1 MKTTRISRFAF
12 FFAALL
18 LVPTFAHAHVG
29 VGPTHGFL
37 PGVAHPFSG
46 LDHLCAMMAVGLWA
60 AQRGGRAL
68 WAIPLS
74 FLSVMVLGAALGMA
88 GVSIPFVEQGIIASV
103 LLLGVLVAASV
114 RLPVVASA
122 ILVGLFALFHGH
134 AHGTEMPVTAS
145 GFAYG
150 AGFLAATTL
159 LHAAGLGLGMTLQRV
174 ASSTWVRALGGAVA
188 CCGLYLI
195 IG

>member
-1 MKTTRISRFAF
+1 MNTTRISRFAL

-18 LVPTFAHAHVG
+18 LIPTFAQAHVG
-29 VGPTHGFL
+29 VGSTHGFVH
-37 PGVAHPFSG
+37 GIAHPFSG

-68 WAIPLS
+68 WAVPLS
-74 FLSVMVLGAALGMA
+74 FLSVMVVGAALGMA
-88 GVSIPFVEQGIIASV
+88 GVTIPFVEQGIVASV
-103 LLLGVLVAASV
+103 LLLGVLVAAAV
-114 RLPVVASA
+114 RLPVAASA

-150 AGFLAATTL
+150 AGFLVATTL
-159 LHAAGLGLGMTLQRV
+159 LHTAGIGLGMTLQRV
-174 ASSTWVRALGGAVA
+174 ANSTWVRAAGGAIA
-188 CCGLYLI
+188 FCGLYLI
-195 IG
+195 VG

>member
-1 MKTTRISRFAF
+1 MNTTRISRSAF

-18 LVPTFAHAHVG
+18 IPTLAHAHVG
-29 VGPTHGFL
+29 VGSTNGFF
-37 PGVAHPFSG
+37 PGIAHPFSG

-74 FLSVMVLGAALGMA
+74 FLSVMVIGAALGMA
-88 GVSIPFVEQGIIASV
+88 GVTIPFVEQGIVASV
-103 LLLGVLVAASV
+103 LLLGVLVAAAV
-114 RLPVVASA
+114 RLPVAASA

-150 AGFLAATTL
+150 AGFLVATTM
-159 LHAAGLGLGMTLQRV
+159 LHAAGIGLGMTLQRV
-174 ASSTWVRALGGAVA
+174 AKATWVRVAGGTIA

-195 IG
+195 VG

>member
-1 MKTTRISRFAF
+1 MKTTRITRATLFLAT
-12 FFAALL
+12 LL
-18 LVPTFAHAHVG
+18 FLPTLAQAHVG
-29 VGPTHGFL
+29 VGPTSGFFHGI
-37 PGVAHPFSG
+37 AHPLSG

-68 WAIPLS
+68 WAVPLS
-74 FLSVMVLGAALGMA
+74 FLSVMAVGAAMGMA
-88 GVSIPFVEQGIIASV
+88 GISVPFVEQGIVASV
-103 LLLGVLVAASV
+103 LLLGVLIATAV

-150 AGFLAATTL
+150 AGFVMATAM
-159 LHAAGLGLGMTLQRV
+159 LHAAGLGLGIAIQRL
-174 ASSTWVRALGGAVA
+174 ASSTWIRATGGAIA
-188 CCGLYLI
+188 CCGLYLLVA
-195 IG
+195 